1 MSQKNEIPI
10 LVLSILITVGLI
22 AGGFWWFTKKS
33 GVNLNTINSGNSN
46 TPQAASGKPSSG
58 TFSLVKD
65 VPTGLFNYGG
75 STSWAP
81 IRLVVDSAI
90 QAARPELR
98 LRYVEPSNAS
108 PGSSTG
114 IQSLIDGQLAFA
126 QSSRPV
132 LDQELSR
139 AQQRGFSLKQIPV
152 AIDGL
157 AVAVNPNLNIPGITV
172 EQLKSIYT
180 GKINNWS
187 QVGGPNIPIKPYSRR
202 IVDGGTVE
210 LFVQDILGGQAF
222 SSNVEFISTTTQ
234 ALQKLAGSPGS
245 IYYASAPEVIPQ
257 CSIKALP
264 LGRTQGQYIAPYQE
278 PSVLPSECP
287 GKRNK
292 LNIEAFQS
300 GKYPIT
306 RNLFVVVKQNGQTE
320 QQAGVAYANLL
331 LTEQGQELINQAG
344 FVKIRWH
351 LPSPPVGYSLSHLR
365 QSGGNRR
372 SEQYFNQLY

>member
-10 LVLSILITVGLI
+10 LILSLAITAGLI
-22 AGGFWWFTKKS
+22 AGGFWWFTRNS
-33 GVNLNTINSGNSN
+33 GFNLNQSNSTN
-46 TPQAASGKPSSG
+46 TNNPQASIEKLSGK
-58 TFSLVKD
+58 TFISIKN

-81 IRLVVDSAI
+81 IRFTVDSVI
-90 QAARPELR
+90 TSVRPEFR
-98 LRYVEPSNAS
+98 LRYVEPSKAT
-108 PGSSTG
+108 PGSATG

-126 QSSRPV
+126 HSSRPV

-139 AQQRGFSLKQIPV
+139 AQKRGFSLNQIPV

-157 AVAVNPNLNIPGITV
+157 AVAVNPSLNIPGLTLDQI
-172 EQLKSIYT
+172 KSIYT

-202 IVDGGTVE
+202 ITDGGTVE
-210 LFVQDILGGQAF
+210 LFVQDILGGQPF
-222 SSNVEFISTTTQ
+222 GSQVELVSTTTQ
-234 ALQKLAGSPGS
+234 ALQKLAGSPGG
-245 IYYASAPEVIPQ
+245 IYYASAPEVVPQ
-257 CSIKALP
+257 CSIKPLP
-264 LGRTQGQYIAPYQE
+264 LGRTQGNYTAPYQE
-278 PSVLPSECP
+278 PFVLPNECP

-306 RNLFVVVKQNGQTE
+306 RNLFVVVKQTGQIE

-331 LTEQGQELINQAG
+331 LTEQGQELITQAG
-344 FVKIRWH
+344 FVKIR
-351 LPSPPVGYSLSHLR
+351 
-365 QSGGNRR
+365 
-372 SEQYFNQLY
+372 

>member
-10 LVLSILITVGLI
+10 LVLSILITGGLV
-22 AGGFWWFTKKS
+22 AGGFWWFSRKS
-33 GVNLNTINSGNSN
+33 GIDLNKINSGNTN
-46 TPQAASGKPSSG
+46 TPQIASGQPNAK
-58 TFSLVKD
+58 TFNSVQD
-65 VPTGLFNYGG
+65 IPTGLFNYGG

-81 IRLVVDSAI
+81 IRLVVDPVI
-90 QAARPELR
+90 QAARPEFR

-108 PGSSTG
+108 PGSGTG
-114 IQSLIDGQLAFA
+114 IQSLINGQLSFA

-132 LDQELSR
+132 LDRELNR
-139 AQQRGFSLKQIPV
+139 AQQRGFTLKQIPV

-157 AVAVNPNLNIPGITV
+157 AVAVNPNLNISGLTID
-172 EQLKSIYT
+172 QLKSIYM

-234 ALQKLAGSPGS
+234 ALQKLADSPGG
-245 IYYASAPEVIPQ
+245 IYYASAPEVVPQ
-257 CSIKALP
+257 CSIKPLP
-264 LGRTQGQYIAPYQE
+264 LGRTQVQYIAPYQE
-278 PSVLPSECP
+278 TFVLPSECP

-292 LNIEAFQS
+292 LNIEAFKS

-306 RNLFVVVKQNGQTE
+306 RNLFVVVKQNGQIE

-331 LTEQGQELINQAG
+331 LTEQGQELITQAG
-344 FVKIRWH
+344 FVKIR
-351 LPSPPVGYSLSHLR
+351 
-365 QSGGNRR
+365 
-372 SEQYFNQLY
+372 

>member
-1 MSQKNEIPI
+1 MSQKNETTI

-22 AGGFWWFTKKS
+22 AGGFWWFTRKS
-33 GVNLNTINSGNSN
+33 GVDLNTINSGNTK
-46 TPQAASGKPSSG
+46 TPQTGSEQPTGN
-58 TFSLVKD
+58 TFTSVKD

-81 IRLVVDSAI
+81 IRLVVDRAI
-90 QAARPELR
+90 QAARTELR

-108 PGSSTG
+108 PGSGTG

-157 AVAVNPNLNIPGITV
+157 AVAVNPNLNIPGLTV

-202 IVDGGTVE
+202 ITDGGTVE

-234 ALQKLAGSPGS
+234 ALQKLADSPGS

-292 LNIEAFQS
+292 LNIDAFQS

-331 LTEQGQELINQAG
+331 LTEQGQQLITQAG

-351 LPSPPVGYSLSHLR
+351 LQSPVAGFSPSHSR

-372 SEQYFNQLY
+372 SEPYLNQLY

>member
-22 AGGFWWFTKKS
+22 AGGFWWFNRKS
-33 GVNLNTINSGNSN
+33 GLDLNKINLDSTNM
-46 TPQAASGKPSSG
+46 PQALSEKPNATTFAS
-58 TFSLVKD
+58 VKD

-81 IRLVVDSAI
+81 IRLVVDPAI

-98 LRYVEPSNAS
+98 LRYVEPNSAS

-139 AQQRGFSLKQIPV
+139 AQQRGFNLKQIPL

-157 AVAVNPNLNIPGITV
+157 AVAVNPSLNISGLRID
-172 EQLKSIYT
+172 QLKSIYT
-180 GKINNWS
+180 GKINNWN
-187 QVGGPNIPIKPYSRR
+187 QLGGANLPIKPYSRR
-202 IVDGGTVE
+202 IADGGTVE
-210 LFVQDILGGQAF
+210 VFVQDILGDQAF
-222 SSNVEFISTTTQ
+222 GSNVEFVSTTTQ
-234 ALQKLAGSPGS
+234 ALQKLAVSPGG
-245 IYYASAPEVIPQ
+245 IYYASAPEVVPQ
-257 CSIKALP
+257 CSIKPLP
-264 LGRTQGQYIAPYQE
+264 LGRTQGEYIAPYQE
-278 PSVLPSECP
+278 PFVLPSECP

-306 RNLFVVVKQNGQTE
+306 RNLFVVVKQNGQAE
-320 QQAGVAYANLL
+320 EQAGVAYANLL
-331 LTEQGQELINQAG
+331 LTEQGQELITQTG
-344 FVKIRWH
+344 FVKIR
-351 LPSPPVGYSLSHLR
+351 
-365 QSGGNRR
+365 
-372 SEQYFNQLY
+372 

>member
-10 LVLSILITVGLI
+10 LVLSIVITVGLI
-22 AGGFWWFTKKS
+22 GGGFWWFSRKS
-33 GVNLNTINSGNSN
+33 GVNLNQINSSSTN
-46 TPQAASGKPSSG
+46 TPQPSSG
-58 TFSLVKD
+58 QPNTNSFNSVQD

-81 IRLVVDSAI
+81 IRLMVDPVI
-90 QAARPELR
+90 QAARPEFR

-108 PGSSTG
+108 PGSGTG
-114 IQSLIDGQLAFA
+114 IQSLIDGQLALA
-126 QSSRPV
+126 QSSRPI
-132 LDQELSR
+132 LDGELSR
-139 AQQRGFSLKQIPV
+139 AQQRGFTLKQIPV

-157 AVAVNPNLNIPGITV
+157 AVAVNPSLNVPGLTV

-180 GKINNWS
+180 GKINNWN

-234 ALQKLAGSPGS
+234 ALQKLAGSPGG

-257 CSIKALP
+257 CSIRALP

-278 PSVLPSECP
+278 PFVLPSECP
-287 GKRNK
+287 SKRNK

-306 RNLFVVVKQNGQTE
+306 RNLFVVVKQNGQAE

-331 LTEQGQELINQAG
+331 LTEQGQELISQTG
-344 FVKIRWH
+344 FVKIR
-351 LPSPPVGYSLSHLR
+351 
-365 QSGGNRR
+365 
-372 SEQYFNQLY
+372 